1 MKEYIMKHD
10 QETSVM
16 EQAQIIE
23 QTIGAVELSDED
35 LKVVAGGGPG
45 NPFPYSLNIDCRI

>member
-1 MKEYIMKHD
+1 MKHD